1 VLREGFSTTPSS
13 PFALALCQPGMERWL
28 KDEVAKQRA
37 DLTPA
42 YQRPGCV
49 TFRSKERP
57 FDARD
62 VVNSVF
68 ARMWAASLG
77 LAADPDAIHRLVQ
90 DFGARHL
97 FLAHRDLAPPG
108 EVAPARLAEA
118 EREVETWRDALLER
132 GTFTLDP
139 PAEGDLVADVITAPG
154 DPALVGIHFHGPDR
168 HQDPAARPKLVPPKG
183 TPSRAWA
190 KLEEGLRWS
199 RAPLSAGDRVLEIGS
214 SPGGATRA
222 LVDRGLAVTAVDPQ
236 PLDPSLQE
244 RVEWIRHHIGDVA
257 DSRLPKDARWIVC
270 DANIPPTDALGA
282 IARVLKVLKGV
293 EGLLWTLKLTD
304 ESAIEKLD
312 RTLRRVEELGFPR
325 ARATQLASNGHEL
338 FVAAFRH

>member
-1 VLREGFSTTPSS
+1 
-13 PFALALCQPGMERWL
+13 MERWL

-49 TFRSKERP
+49 TFRSNERP

-62 VVNSVF
+62 VVHSVF

-77 LAADPDAIHRLVQ
+77 LAADPDAVPRLVQ

-118 EREVETWRDALLER
+118 ERDVDTWRTALLER
-132 GTFTLDP
+132 GTFTLDA
-139 PAEGDLVADVITAPG
+139 PAEGDLVVDVITAPG
-154 DPALVGIHFHGPDR
+154 DPALVGVHFHAPDR
-168 HQDPAARPKLVPPKG
+168 HQDPAARPKLAPPKG

-190 KLEEGLRWS
+190 KLEEGLGWS
-199 RAPLSAGDRVLEIGS
+199 RAPLARGDRVLEIGA
-214 SPGGATRA
+214 SPGGGTRA
-222 LVDRGLAVTAVDPQ
+222 LVDRGLVVTAVDPQ
-236 PLDPSLQE
+236 PLDPSLEDQ
-244 RVEWIRHHIGDVA
+244 VEWIRHAIGDVG

-282 IARVLKVLKGV
+282 IARVLRVLKGV
-293 EGLLWTLKLTD
+293 EGLLWTLKITD
-304 ESAIEKLD
+304 EAALSKLD
-312 RTLRRVEELGFPR
+312 RTLHRVAELGFPR
-325 ARATQLASNGHEL
+325 VMATQLASNGHEV